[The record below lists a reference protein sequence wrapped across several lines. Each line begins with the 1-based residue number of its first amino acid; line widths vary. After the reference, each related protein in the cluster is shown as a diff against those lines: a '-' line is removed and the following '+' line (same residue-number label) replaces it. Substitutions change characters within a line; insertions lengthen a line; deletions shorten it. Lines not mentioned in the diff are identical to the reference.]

1 MLSLCI
7 SQRPPRNIVREN
19 RFATPGL
26 TCTSATS
33 NVCEDVDCALAAV
46 NRSAASPIAANAR
59 VMSSASLWECAGS
72 QFCQTETLMI
82 TSRLQQLTKNVRS
95 HFQPVLPEVEEHEQ
109 RVVFT
114 PRAFRIGH

>member
-26 TCTSATS
+26 TWTSATS

-46 NRSAASPIAANAR
+46 NRSAASPIAVNAR
-59 VMSSASLWECAGS
+59 VMSSASLWVCAGS
-72 QFCQTETLMI
+72 HFCQTETFMI
-82 TSRLQQLTKNVRS
+82 TSRDCNTDKKRSESLQPGVG
-95 HFQPVLPEVEEHEQ
+95 EHEQ

-114 PRAFRIGH
+114 PRAFCIGH